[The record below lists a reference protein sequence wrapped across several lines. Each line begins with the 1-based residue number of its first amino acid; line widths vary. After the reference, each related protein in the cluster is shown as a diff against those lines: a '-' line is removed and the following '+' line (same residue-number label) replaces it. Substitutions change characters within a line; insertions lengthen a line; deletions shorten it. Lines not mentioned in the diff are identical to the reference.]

1 MSVESLFAKSAVE
14 KLEEYRGRIEV
25 CLGKLDEVQI
35 WTRGGENENAI
46 GNLVLHL
53 AGNVRQWI
61 VCALGGSPVDR
72 DRDSEF
78 DARGGFTAEQLSD
91 KLRETVDAACAIIEG
106 LTSEQL
112 TRTYEIQI
120 YQVSGVEAVFHV
132 VEHFAHHAG
141 QIIFV
146 TKMLTGTDLGF
157 YSHLRARKV
166 AG

>member
-1 MSVESLFAKSAVE
+1 MSVESLFLKSAVE

-25 CLGKLDEVQI
+25 CLGKLDEAQI
-35 WTRGGENENAI
+35 WARGGENENAI

-53 AGNVRQWI
+53 SGNVRQWI
-61 VCALGGSPVDR
+61 VCSLGGKPVDR

-78 DARGGFTAEQLSD
+78 DARGGFTAAQLSERLC
-91 KLRETVDAACAIIEG
+91 KTVDAASAIIAG
-106 LTSEQL
+106 LTAEQL
-112 TRTYEIQI
+112 TRTYTIQI
-120 YQVSGVEAVFHV
+120 YEASGVEAVFHV

-157 YSHLRARKV
+157 YSHLRGKKP
-166 AG
+166 

>member
-1 MSVESLFAKSAVE
+1 MSVESLFLKSAVE

-25 CLGKLDEVQI
+25 CLGKLDDAQI
-35 WTRGGENENAI
+35 WARGGQNENAI

-53 AGNVRQWI
+53 SGNVRQWI
-61 VCALGGSPVDR
+61 VCSLGGKPVDR

-78 DARGGFTAEQLSD
+78 DARGGFTAAQLSET
-91 KLRETVDAACAIIEG
+91 LRQTVNAASATIEG
-106 LTSEQL
+106 LTAEQL
-112 TRTYEIQI
+112 TRTYTIQI
-120 YQVSGVEAVFHV
+120 YEVSGVEAVFHV

-157 YSHLRARKV
+157 YSHLRGKKP
-166 AG
+166 